1 MCVRYPA
8 LGLAYCTI
16 HIFAVPDHM
25 EFINL
30 MASWLRIRNLVTQP
44 QEE

>member
-8 LGLAYCTI
+8 QGLAYCSI
-16 HIFAVPDHM
+16 HVVAVPDHM

-30 MASWLRIRNLVTQP
+30 MVSWLRVRNLVTQT
-44 QEE
+44 Q